1 MPLNTPCRDWRGRH
15 VWVIGASSGIGRATA
30 SALHARGAHVIV
42 SARNVVALQLFAQQ
56 HPGSTVLPLDVSDAQ
71 TLERCADSLHVRG
84 QLDWVLYCAGH
95 YRAMQADAID
105 LADVLRHHTIN
116 LQGAQYMLAAVV
128 PRMLERMRQ
137 TNPPAHAPHISLVG
151 SVAGYQGLPLSL
163 AYGPTKAALIHLA
176 EVLYLDL
183 HPQGIGV
190 SLISPGFVETP
201 LTAGNHFTMPALM
214 RPEQAALAI
223 LQGWAQGQ
231 FEVHFPRRFTWWLK
245 LLRQLPYSVSLPLL
259 QRYFAPQTPR
269 SQLPHDQHRD
279 QHHST

>member
-1 MPLNTPCRDWRGRH
+1 MSLNPICRDWRGRH

-42 SARNVVALQLFAQQ
+42 SARNRVALEAFTQQ
-56 HPGSTVLPLDVSDAQ
+56 HPGSTALPLDVTHATRLEQCAAQ
-71 TLERCADSLHVRG
+71 LHTQG

-95 YRAMQADAID
+95 YSPMQANAID
-105 LADVLRHHTIN
+105 LGDMLQHNAIN
-116 LQGAQYMLAAVV
+116 LQGAQHMLAAVV
-128 PRMLERMRQ
+128 PKLLERVR
-137 TNPPAHAPHISLVG
+137 TVASALIHTADNHPPPHISLVG

-163 AYGPTKAALIHLA
+163 AYGPTKAALMHLA

-201 LTAGNHFTMPALM
+201 LTAGNHFAMPALM
-214 RPEQAALAI
+214 RPEQAAQAI
-223 LQGWAQGQ
+223 LQGWAKGQ

-259 QRYFAPQTPR
+259 QRYFAPKA
-269 SQLPHDQHRD
+269 SPHE
-279 QHHST
+279 QHHTA